1 MKIQGKNIVV
11 TGGASGIGKGLV
23 KRFKQEGAANIL
35 IADINAEELDAFAQE
50 VGASACLC
58 DVSHEDDI
66 KNLIA
71 NAESQFDHI
80 DLYGGN
86 AGILAEGGVET
97 PNNVWEKM
105 WGVNVMAHV
114 YAARH
119 ALPKM
124 IERGEGYFLITASA
138 AGLLSQVGSATYSVT
153 KHAALSLAE
162 WLLITHGEQGIGVSA
177 LCPQAVE
184 SKMTAQGGGVA
195 GLDGMLSADA
205 VAENVIKA
213 ISAERFLVLPHPE
226 VEQYFQKKANDYPRW
241 IRGMQRLQQKFGLPD
256 AF

>member
-35 IADINAEELDAFAQE
+35 IADINAEELDAFAQK

-80 DLYGGN
+80 DLYCGN

-105 WGVNVMAHV
+105 WGVNVMAHI

-124 IERGEGYFLITASA
+124 IGRGEGYFLITASA

-153 KHAALSLAE
+153 KYAALSLAE
-162 WLLITHGEQGIGVSA
+162 WLLITRGGFEVCSD
-177 LCPQAVE
+177 C
-184 SKMTAQGGGVA
+184 SKNLACQ
-195 GLDGMLSADA
+195 MLSR
-205 VAENVIKA
+205 E
-213 ISAERFLVLPHPE
+213 LVTC
-226 VEQYFQKKANDYPRW
+226 
-241 IRGMQRLQQKFGLPD
+241 
-256 AF
+256 